1 MSSVAESGSPSATFG
16 AHISGAKNDAWVTAN
31 ANNPLRDGVDD
42 DEDFGERACKIYA
55 KAYREA
61 DKAKAK
67 RDAKK
72 ALTRFVMA
80 LNRLDDRC
88 GGPIDTLRREQA
100 LEAYG
105 DGTSTR
111 TADAPDHFLPPGLWP
126 ALHYMT
132 RTSWRRR
139 ETTYGWPNA
148 WAGGT
153 SGRRPPSGGV
163 SRLGSVSS
171 RAA

>member
-16 AHISGAKNDAWVTAN
+16 AHISGAKNDAWVAAN
-31 ANNPLRDGVDD
+31 ADNPLRDGVDD

-72 ALTRFVMA
+72 ALTGFVMA

-105 DGTSTR
+105 ILITLTSVDENE
-111 TADAPDHFLPPGLWP
+111 AFEWFKEL
-126 ALHYMT
+126 
-132 RTSWRRR
+132 
-139 ETTYGWPNA
+139 
-148 WAGGT
+148 
-153 SGRRPPSGGV
+153 
-163 SRLGSVSS
+163 
-171 RAA
+171 RAF